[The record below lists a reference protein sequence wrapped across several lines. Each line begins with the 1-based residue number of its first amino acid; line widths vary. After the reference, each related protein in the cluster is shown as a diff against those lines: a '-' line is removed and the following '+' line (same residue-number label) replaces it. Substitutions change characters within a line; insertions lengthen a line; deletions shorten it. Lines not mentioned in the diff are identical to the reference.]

1 VTLRERET
9 GEKPCYEEFISLT
22 LLLFI
27 LEAGMV
33 IEIEIGKTQREAIE
47 IGIRIENQFRN

>member
-1 VTLRERET
+1 MVIEIEIGIIRN
-9 GEKPCYEEFISLT
+9 YQD
-22 LLLFI
+22 I
-27 LEAGMV
+27 L